1 MKRLCQLLCVVTFA
15 AAAYAQSASPSFVTR
30 DPSLAGEMP
39 AQTTAPAPVAKPS
52 AATPRNSAPI
62 APAPKSA
69 EVHVLPATL
78 ASEPLHDLQV
88 RASDQ
93 SSPLPMA
100 TVLRVKLTH
109 PITTAKARP
118 GEQLWATLSSPV
130 MVNGNVVV
138 SAGAVV
144 QCELKNAHGSRRFA
158 GKPLMTIKARSLRMP
173 DGTEMSFNATLVDTG
188 SPRHLDVDQEGRV
201 RGTNHNPMNNV
212 ELATL
217 AGVGAIAGTVIAGPE
232 GLLWGTASGVM
243 LAAGHIIVKHR
254 ELTLPAGTELIFEL
268 DGPAAMVGPRTA
280 QLHPEQ
286 GEGNL
291 R

>member
-1 MKRLCQLLCVVTFA
+1 MNRLCQLLCVVTFA
-15 AAAYAQSASPSFVTR
+15 AAAYAQSSSPSFVTR

-39 AQTTAPAPVAKPS
+39 ARTTASEPVAKPS
-52 AATPRNSAPI
+52 AATPKPSAPI

-69 EVHVLPATL
+69 EVHVLPAAL
-78 ASEPLHDLQV
+78 PSEQVHDLQI
-88 RASDQ
+88 RTREDSGA
-93 SSPLPMA
+93 LPTA

-118 GEQLWATLSSPV
+118 GEQMWATLSAPV
-130 MVNGNVVV
+130 TVDGNIVVP
-138 SAGAVV
+138 AGAVV
-144 QCELKNAHGSRRFA
+144 QCEMKNAHGARRFR
-158 GKPLMTIKARSLRMP
+158 GKPLMTIRARSLRMP

-188 SPRHLDVDQEGRV
+188 NPNHLDVDQEGRV
-201 RGTNHNPMNNV
+201 RGTNHNPMNNL

-232 GLLWGTASGVM
+232 GLLFGTASGAM
-243 LAAGHIIVKHR
+243 LAAGHIIIKHR

-268 DGPAAMVGPRTA
+268 DAPAMMVGPHTA
-280 QLHPEQ
+280 QLT
-286 GEGNL
+286 GERNEANL

>member
-1 MKRLCQLLCVVTFA
+1 M
-15 AAAYAQSASPSFVTR
+15 
-30 DPSLAGEMP
+30 
-39 AQTTAPAPVAKPS
+39 
-52 AATPRNSAPI
+52 
-62 APAPKSA
+62 
-69 EVHVLPATL
+69 LPATL